1 MTNVPNDIREMWS
14 DVYILFDTH
23 YLMPNT
29 TEAWSEYWERCAELH
44 VKWCNNSETII
55 TMMSMVSELLENVVK
70 GRQNAGEV
78 KQNGNQRVASE

>member
-14 DVYILFDTH
+14 DVYVLFDTH

-29 TEAWSEYWERCAELH
+29 TEAWSEYWERCADLCIKYYKRKD
-44 VKWCNNSETII
+44 VII
-55 TMMSMVSELLENVVK
+55 MMSMVSELLENVVK
-70 GRQNAGEV
+70 ERQNAGEI